1 MGLANQLLVL
11 RLQKIRRII
20 RRTKATNQ
28 RTRKDNVDPVEDTV
42 EDAGDIAADTVTD
55 TVYLKEGKVAE
66 ESATRSHL
74 TKRMIPRI
82 PGLGPSPGI
91 IPRIVLT
98 MINVPFVGRR
108 ATTRQTVDSI
118 RGTSQFA

>member
-1 MGLANQLLVL
+1 MGLANQLLAP

-42 EDAGDIAADTVTD
+42 EDVGDIAADTVMD
-55 TVYLKEGKVAE
+55 TVYLKEGKAE

-74 TKRMIPRI
+74 TKRIIPRI

-91 IPRIVLT
+91 IPRIALT
-98 MINVPFVGRR
+98 MINVPFAGRR
-108 ATTRQTVDSI
+108 AITRQTVEST